1 MELEGK
7 ISNSVLPLKT
17 RLLERMQLRT
27 DFKPPS
33 NVSSQTQT
41 QKQVQVPPIQAT
53 QTLPQPQS
61 HIAYQLQLQKQRYQQ
76 PLAQPYATFQPQ
88 YNGITKDNIG
98 HGNYPAII
106 QLADVENSA
115 KILITEVRTFFLLC
129 TSSVFY
135 ILL

>member
-1 MELEGK
+1 MYVVELEEK

-33 NVSSQTQT
+33 NVTSQTCQT
-41 QKQVQVPPIQAT
+41 QPSKQVQAPPI
-53 QTLPQPQS
+53 
-61 HIAYQLQLQKQRYQQ
+61 QLQKQRYQQ
-76 PLAQPYATFQPQ
+76 PLAHVPYATFH
-88 YNGITKDNIG
+88 NGITKDNIG

-115 KILITEVRTFFLLC
+115 KILITEVRTVFLLC
-129 TSSVFY
+129 TDSVFY
-135 ILL
+135 ILLYYLHVLCGI